1 MTSLI
6 FGNWHG
12 VHSSEHTNCHHQIT
26 HGKLNLNIVFL
37 PPYECLV
44 RNYKRRDVTA
54 IRKALDAVDWD
65 FIYLNKT
72 VHDQA
77 LSFDQ
82 VLMNIFTDDDLYNRY
97 NYFGD
102 QDPPWMNDRI
112 KLKNSFKH
120 IVRTAKL
127 HKIIKNF
134 NLQ

>member
-1 MTSLI
+1 MPSPEL
-6 FGNWHG
+6 
-12 VHSSEHTNCHHQIT
+12 Q
-26 HGKLNLNIVFL
+26 K
-37 PPYECLV
+37 
-44 RNYKRRDVTA
+44 TA

-77 LSFDQ
+77 LSFDR

-120 IVRTAKL
+120 TLLLFYKQSIFDPRPKNCLAIVS
-127 HKIIKNF
+127 
-134 NLQ
+134 

>member
-1 MTSLI
+1 M
-6 FGNWHG
+6 
-12 VHSSEHTNCHHQIT
+12 
-26 HGKLNLNIVFL
+26 NIVFL
-37 PPYECLV
+37 PPYERLV

-54 IRKALDAVDWD
+54 IRKALDPVNWV
-65 FIYLNKT
+65 FIYLIKT
-72 VHDQA
+72 VHDQV
-77 LSFDQ
+77 LFFDQ
-82 VLMNIFTDDDLYNRY
+82 VLMNIFTNDVPNKYNS
-97 NYFGD
+97 FDD